1 MRCGRHGREEAGGAR
16 VVKDSGTRMNDWTP
30 KLNPTV
36 DLRRLPLSAEEGFV
50 LSRLD
55 GHTRARDLPALTGL
69 PPERLRDILTRL
81 VSQGALLPGVEPS
94 PVNTVRQDTAP
105 AQSSAPPPS
114 PARTSASAAA
124 GSGAHAGGAASVPH
138 EASDL
143 EPLPEAEATE
153 GAPEEP
159 EPADDVPEAVLGD
172 YRKLFETRLH
182 ALPEDQRVALAHGA
196 EDPEL
201 SALCFDPVP
210 AVIKAVLENSRVGLA
225 HARLIARHHRNPV
238 GLEALVARAA
248 FASDTGVRRFLVRNP
263 QLPVALFR
271 RLWAMRRLMEHHKLT
286 VDRDV
291 PEQTRRTARELLRQR
306 FSTGPSEEKV
316 ELILN
321 TEGRALG
328 ALVGMPVDG
337 KTTSLLCGRT
347 YRSPMLV
354 QNIARWSAAPP
365 ALITHLLKQELV
377 RRQPQLRA
385 MLARH
390 PNAPADAKRA

>member
-1 MRCGRHGREEAGGAR
+1 M
-16 VVKDSGTRMNDWTP
+16 SDWTP

-36 DLRRLPLSAEEGFV
+36 DLRRLPLNAEEGFV

-55 GHTRARDLPALTGL
+55 GHTREKDLPALTGF
-69 PPERLRDILTRL
+69 PPDKLRDILARL
-81 VSQGALLPGVEPS
+81 VSQGALLPGTEA
-94 PVNTVRQDTAP
+94 VNTVVPPAVEPRAP
-105 AQSSAPPPS
+105 
-114 PARTSASAAA
+114 
-124 GSGAHAGGAASVPH
+124 
-138 EASDL
+138 ELDASDT
-143 EPLPEAEATE
+143 EPLPEAEASDDE
-153 GAPEEP
+153 APP
-159 EPADDVPEAVLGD
+159 EDDVPEAVLGD

-182 ALPEDQRVALAHGA
+182 GLPEDQRVSLAKGA

-210 AVIKAVLENSRVGLA
+210 AVIKAVLENTRVGLA

-263 QLPVALFR
+263 QLPVAVFR

-354 QNIARWSAAPP
+354 QNLARWSAAPP
-365 ALITHLLKQELV
+365 ALIAHLLKQELV
-377 RRQPQLRA
+377 RRQPQLRM

>member
-1 MRCGRHGREEAGGAR
+1 M
-16 VVKDSGTRMNDWTP
+16 SDWTP
-30 KLNPTV
+30 KLNPAV
-36 DLRRLPLSAEEGFV
+36 DLRRLPLNAEEGFV

-55 GHTRARDLPALTGL
+55 GHTREKDLPALTGL
-69 PPERLRDILTRL
+69 PPDKLRDILTRL
-81 VSQGALLPGVEPS
+81 VSQGALLPGTEAAS
-94 PVNTVRQDTAP
+94 PANTVRPPEAP
-105 AQSSAPPPS
+105 APSNVSAAATTKPH
-114 PARTSASAAA
+114 ASASAAHA
-124 GSGAHAGGAASVPH
+124 GAHPAPSLD
-138 EASDL
+138 ASDT
-143 EPLPEAEATE
+143 EPLPEAEAQD
-153 GAPEEP
+153 GADDEAGPV
-159 EPADDVPEAVLGD
+159 DDVPEVLQGD

-238 GLEALVARAA
+238 GLEALAARAA
-248 FASDTGVRRFLVRNP
+248 FAADTGVRRFLVRNP
-263 QLPVALFR
+263 QLPAALFR

-306 FSTGPSEEKV
+306 FSTGPSEEKA

-365 ALITHLLKQELV
+365 ALIAHLLKQELV
-377 RRQPQLRA
+377 RRQPQLRM

-390 PNAPADAKRA
+390 PNAPADAKRT

>member
-1 MRCGRHGREEAGGAR
+1 M
-16 VVKDSGTRMNDWTP
+16 SDWTP
-30 KLNPTV
+30 KLNPAV
-36 DLRRLPLSAEEGFV
+36 DLRRLPLNAEEGFV

-55 GHTRARDLPALTGL
+55 GHTREKDLPALTGF
-69 PPERLRDILTRL
+69 PPDKLRDILTRL
-81 VSQGALLPGVEPS
+81 VSQGALLPGTETPS
-94 PVNTVRQDTAP
+94 PANTVRPPEAP
-105 AQSSAPPPS
+105 A
-114 PARTSASAAA
+114 PALD
-124 GSGAHAGGAASVPH
+124 
-138 EASDL
+138 ASDT
-143 EPLPEAEATE
+143 EPLPEAEATDDAE
-153 GAPEEP
+153 DEAA
-159 EPADDVPEAVLGD
+159 PADDVPEAIQGD

-238 GLEALVARAA
+238 GLEAMVARAA

-263 QLPVALFR
+263 QLPAALFR
-271 RLWAMRRLMEHHKLT
+271 RMWAMRRLMEHHKLT

-328 ALVGMPVDG
+328 ALVGLPVDG

-347 YRSPMLV
+347 YRSPMLI

-365 ALITHLLKQELV
+365 ALIAHLLKQELV
-377 RRQPQLRA
+377 RRQPQLRM

-390 PNAPADAKRA
+390 PNAPADAKRT

>member
-1 MRCGRHGREEAGGAR
+1 M
-16 VVKDSGTRMNDWTP
+16 SDWTP
-30 KLNPTV
+30 KLNPAV
-36 DLRRLPLSAEEGFV
+36 DLRRLPLNAEEGFV

-55 GHTRARDLPALTGL
+55 GHTREKDLPALTGF
-69 PPERLRDILTRL
+69 PPDKLRDILTRL
-81 VSQGALLPGVEPS
+81 VSQGALLPGTEAVG
-94 PVNTVRQDTAP
+94 PVNTVRPEAAP
-105 AQSSAPPPS
+105 APSTEPRAPS
-114 PARTSASAAA
+114 LD
-124 GSGAHAGGAASVPH
+124 
-138 EASDL
+138 ASDT
-143 EPLPEAEATE
+143 EPLPEAEATDSADDE
-153 GAPEEP
+153 AGPV
-159 EPADDVPEAVLGD
+159 DDVPETVQGD

-248 FASDTGVRRFLVRNP
+248 FAADTGVRRFLVRNP
-263 QLPVALFR
+263 QLPAALFR

-306 FSTGPSEEKV
+306 FSTGPSEEKA

-365 ALITHLLKQELV
+365 ALIAHLLKQELV
-377 RRQPQLRA
+377 RRQPQLRM

-390 PNAPADAKRA
+390 PNAPADAKRT

>member
-1 MRCGRHGREEAGGAR
+1 M
-16 VVKDSGTRMNDWTP
+16 KDSGPRMNDWTP

-36 DLRRLPLSAEEGFV
+36 DLRRLPLNAEEGFV

-69 PPERLRDILTRL
+69 PQERLQDILARL
-81 VSQGALLPGVEPS
+81 VAQGALLPGADTVAA
-94 PVNTVRQDTAP
+94 PVNTVRQEPAPEPSLDVHDTEPLPDA
-105 AQSSAPPPS
+105 
-114 PARTSASAAA
+114 
-124 GSGAHAGGAASVPH
+124 
-138 EASDL
+138 EASDAGDD
-143 EPLPEAEATE
+143 EA
-153 GAPEEP
+153 APEE
-159 EPADDVPEAVLGD
+159 EVPEAVLGN

-182 ALPEDQRVALAHGA
+182 ALPEDQRVAMAHGA
-196 EDPEL
+196 ADPEL

-210 AVIKAVLENSRVGLA
+210 AVIKAALENPRVGLA

-248 FASDTGVRRFLVRNP
+248 FAADTGVRRFLVRNP
-263 QLPVALFR
+263 QLPAALFR
-271 RLWAMRRLMEHHKLT
+271 RMWALRRLMEHHKLT

-291 PEQTRRTARELLRQR
+291 PESTRRTARELLRQR
-306 FSTGPSEEKV
+306 FATGPSEEKV

-337 KTTSLLCGRT
+337 KTASLLCGRT
-347 YRSPMLV
+347 YRSPLLV
-354 QNIARWSAAPP
+354 QNLARWSAAPP
-365 ALITHLLKQELV
+365 VLIAHLLKQELV

-390 PNAPADAKRA
+390 PNAPADVKRA